1 MKGVRNI
8 NNFRK
13 IKSKIPYIIFILII
27 LVGISLISYP
37 AVSAF
42 IADYTSTKVIVDYQ
56 AKLKNELRQQLIE
69 QSANEKEIYKK
80 LADVNNNPLSFYET
94 NKKDKVYKKVKEKT
108 EYKNGEM
115 EGYITIPKIDVALAI
130 YEGTNENV
138 LYKGI
143 GHLNNTSLPVGGK
156 GTHCV
161 LTGHS
166 GLSSSTLFSH
176 LEDLE
181 KGDEFYITSNGKT
194 LKYIVDK
201 ISTIKPAEADDYI
214 AVDENKDYCTLITCT
229 PVTINTHRLLVRGIR
244 TNYVPDEEKD
254 KDIIQNKA
262 KTQNYILTILA
273 LSVFVVVFIIREIYK
288 FYNKKQKRKFSIKTK
303 C

>member
-1 MKGVRNI
+1 V
-8 NNFRK
+8 
-13 IKSKIPYIIFILII
+13 IFSLII
-27 LVGISLISYP
+27 LIGISLILYP

-56 AKLKNELRQQLIE
+56 AKLENELRQEIIE
-69 QSANEKEIYKK
+69 QSVNEKEIYKN
-80 LADVNNNPLSFYET
+80 LSDVTDEPLSFYKT
-94 NKKDKVYKKVKEKT
+94 NQKDIVHKKVKEKT

-138 LYKGI
+138 LYKGV
-143 GHLNNTSLPVGGK
+143 GHLNTTSLPVGGK

-181 KGDEFYITSNGKT
+181 IGDEFYITSNGKT
-194 LKYIVDK
+194 LKYAVDK

-214 AVDENKDYCTLITCT
+214 AIDENKDYCTLITCT

-244 TNYVPDEEKD
+244 TAYDPNEESD

-262 KTQNYILTILA
+262 KTQNNILTILA
-273 LSVFVVVFIIREIYK
+273 LSVFVVIFIISEIYK
-288 FYNKKQKRKFSIKTK
+288 FHNRKQKVKTNQR
-303 C
+303 